1 MDEALRLQKERERI
15 HRWRASKRQAGNDM
29 LTIWLPRELKLYIE
43 DMALKRHCSPSAWSS
58 RPSRPATPSAQ
69 MLPLLLPIRM
79 LLICHRYG
87 SCSSKSYGPSLAIS
101 ICPRG

>member
-43 DMALKRHCSPSAWSS
+43 DIALKRHCSPSDVTFSV
-58 RPSRPATPSAQ
+58 RPSYSATTVPSD
-69 MLPLLLPIRM
+69 
-79 LLICHRYG
+79 CTWY
-87 SCSSKSYGPSLAIS
+87 
-101 ICPRG
+101 

>member
-29 LTIWLPRELKLYIE
+29 LTIWLPRGLKLYVE
-43 DMALKRHCSPSAWSS
+43 DMALKRHCSPSDLVEQALTTCYPLSAD
-58 RPSRPATPSAQ
+58 ATDTVTDT
-69 MLPLLLPIRM
+69 M

-87 SCSSKSYGPSLAIS
+87 SCSSKSYGPSLAK
-101 ICPRG
+101 GGE